1 MECHHSDRRSK
12 ASEDVRERARKRVKT
27 EVRGGEEGDWE
38 TRGRRRDAIDDD
50 DEDDDD
56 DDDNDDDEEEGG
68 VIERKAN
75 ARTSRTSCVH
85 EVAIP
90 REWIGDEKALRAAT
104 AAGARA
110 KTYAFELDAFQST
123 AIAALERNESVLVA
137 AHTSAGKTVVAEYA
151 IAMAFRDKQRVIY
164 TSPLKALSNQKF
176 RELSEEFGDVGLMT
190 GDASINPNSTCI
202 VMTTEV
208 LRSML
213 YRGGDVIREVKWIIF
228 DEVHYMRDR
237 ERGVVWEES
246 IIFAPKD
253 ARLVFLSATLPNAF
267 EFAQWVTSL
276 HNHPCHVVYTDHRPT
291 PLQHYA
297 FPKGGSGL
305 HLVVNERG
313 DFRSDNFARLQQ
325 AIADGAEKAGST
337 GGGRGGGRGRGGGS
351 QGDADIL
358 RIVRMVKEK
367 TFFPVIVFSFSRR
380 ECEEYARSVAKLNF
394 NSTEEAEQVREV
406 YNAAMLNLSE
416 EDRELTAVQAILP
429 LLEAGIGIHHSGL
442 LPVLKE
448 LIEILFSESL
458 VKCLF
463 ATETFA
469 MGLNMPARTV
479 IFTQVKKFDGTDT
492 RVLAPGEYTQMA
504 GRAGRRGKD
513 DRGICIV
520 MCDERMEE
528 TAMKEMILGQP
539 QPLNSEFKLSYYS
552 ILNLLKRAT
561 GTIDAEYVI
570 SRSFH
575 QFQHAKQLPDM
586 KAKLAEIEAKAS
598 KIKAVGGE
606 EIQEYITLRRE
617 YRDAEKSVM
626 RTMLEP
632 ANCLRFFSSGRLI
645 RVRDGETNWGWG
657 VVVHVLPVKDTRGGT
672 AHVLDVLLRCGPGAA
687 QGELVPADD
696 RVKKGN
702 SSEIVPVGMHLV
714 DAISAMRLT
723 LPDDLRSVDAR
734 ETVWLAVEAVMKTF
748 ADSGQDLPLIDPI
761 IDMGISDVKFVNKY
775 RSLEALREKFQS
787 HALYSEAD
795 ARKNS
800 ELTAKIDILEQKSE
814 LLVQAS
820 ELKTKI
826 HSNEL
831 TKFRDDLKARSKVLN
846 KLGHIDVDGVVL
858 TKGRAACEVDTADE
872 LLVTELMFNGV
883 FQRLSPQE
891 LVALA
896 SCFVPV
902 EKSNTTSMD
911 KSAKAL
917 AKPLKALQD
926 AAREIAQIQLDCRLE
941 IDVDEFVDSF
951 KPTIVEVVY
960 CWAMGDAFSEIIKK
974 TDLFEGTIIR
984 AIRRLDELMMEL
996 HRACVA
1002 VGDTGLAEKFE
1013 KGAESL
1019 RHGIV
1024 FADSLYT

>member
-1 MECHHSDRRSK
+1 MSAAVERALECANAR
-12 ASEDVRERARKRVKT
+12 ASEHSARARDAAKRRKAT
-27 EVRGGEEGDWE
+27 EEAADGIADGGGDD
-38 TRGRRRDAIDDD
+38 G
-50 DEDDDD
+50 DDDD
-56 DDDNDDDEEEGG
+56 D
-68 VIERKAN
+68 
-75 ARTSRTSCVH
+75 ARARSSRTSCVH
-85 EVAIP
+85 EVAVP
-90 REWIGDEKALRAAT
+90 RDWVGDLKALRDPRYD
-104 AAGARA
+104 GARA
-110 KTYAFELDAFQST
+110 KEYPFELDAFQRAAT
-123 AIAALERNESVLVA
+123 AVLERNESVLVA

-164 TSPLKALSNQKF
+164 TSPLKALSNQKY

-213 YRGGDVIREVKWIIF
+213 YRGGDVIREVKWIVF

-253 ARLVFLSATLPNAF
+253 ARLVFLSATLPNAL

-305 HLVVNERG
+305 HLVVNEQSQ
-313 DFRSDNFARLQQ
+313 FRSDNFARLQQ
-325 AIADGAEKAGST
+325 AIADGAENSGGS
-337 GGGRGGGRGRGGGS
+337 GGGGRGRGGGRARGGGGGRGGGGRGGGS
-351 QGDADIL
+351 MGDADIL

-380 ECEEYARSVAKLNF
+380 ECEEYAKFVSKLSF
-394 NSTEEAEQVREV
+394 NTPEEAEQVREV
-406 YNAAMLNLSE
+406 YNAALLNLSE
-416 EDRELTAVQAILP
+416 EDRQLTAVQAILP

-448 LIEILFSESL
+448 LIEILFGESL
-458 VKCLF
+458 IKCLF

-479 IFTQVKKFDGTDT
+479 IFTAVKKFDGADM
-492 RVLAPGEYTQMA
+492 RVLAPGEYTQMS

-528 TAMKEMILGQP
+528 HAMKEMILGKP

-570 SRSFH
+570 ARSFH
-575 QFQHAKQLPDM
+575 QFQHAKQLPEL
-586 KAKLAEIEAKAS
+586 KARLAEVQEKAS
-598 KIKAVGGE
+598 KIKSVGSE
-606 EIQEYITLRRE
+606 EIQEYIKLRRD
-617 YRDAEKSVM
+617 YREAEKLVM
-626 RTMLEP
+626 RTMLQP
-632 ANCLRFFSSGRLI
+632 ANCLRFFTSGRLVRI
-645 RVRDGETNWGWG
+645 RDGDTNWGWG
-657 VVVHVLPVKDTRGGT
+657 VVVQVSTVKDAKGGDV
-672 AHVLDVLLRCGPGAA
+672 HVLDCLLRCGPGAA
-687 QGELVPADD
+687 EGRLAPADA
-696 RVKKGN
+696 KNPKMN
-702 SSEIVPVGMHLV
+702 TTEIVPVGTHLV

-723 LPDDLRSVDAR
+723 LPGDLRTKEAR
-734 ETVWLAVEAVMKTF
+734 ESVWIAVETVTKKLTEK
-748 ADSGQDLPLIDPI
+748 GQVIPQIDPVD
-761 IDMGISDVKFVNKY
+761 DMGINDVAFVRTY
-775 RSLEALREKFQS
+775 RSLGALREKFHS

-795 ARKNS
+795 AREHS
-800 ELTAKIDILEQKSE
+800 EMTAKIDVIEQKSE
-814 LLVQAS
+814 LLAEAS
-820 ELKTKI
+820 RLETHI
-826 HSNEL
+826 QSSEL
-831 TKFRDDLKARSKVLN
+831 TKFRDDLSARSRVLK
-846 KLGHIDVDGVVL
+846 KLGHIDNDGVVL
-858 TKGRAACEVDTADE
+858 TKGRAACEIDTADE

-883 FQRLSPQE
+883 FAGLNPHE

-896 SCFVPV
+896 SCFMPV
-902 EKSNTTSMD
+902 EKSNTSNMD

-926 AAREIAQIQLDCRLE
+926 AAREIGNVQKECK
-941 IDVDEFVDSF
+941 IDIEVDDFVESF
-951 KPTIVEVVY
+951 KPTMVEIVY
-960 CWAMGDAFSEIIKK
+960 CWAKGEPFSEIVKK

-984 AIRRLDELMMEL
+984 AMRRLDELMMEL
-996 HRACVA
+996 HRSCVA
-1002 VGDTGLAEKFE
+1002 VGDDGLAKKFE
-1013 KGAESL
+1013 QGAESL

>member
-1 MECHHSDRRSK
+1 MSAAVERALECANAR
-12 ASEDVRERARKRVKT
+12 ASEHSARARDAAKRRKAT
-27 EVRGGEEGDWE
+27 EEAADGIADGGGDD
-38 TRGRRRDAIDDD
+38 G
-50 DEDDDD
+50 DDDD
-56 DDDNDDDEEEGG
+56 D
-68 VIERKAN
+68 
-75 ARTSRTSCVH
+75 ARARSSRTSCVH
-85 EVAIP
+85 EVAVP
-90 REWIGDEKALRAAT
+90 RDWVGDLKALRDPRYD
-104 AAGARA
+104 GERA
-110 KTYAFELDAFQST
+110 KEYPFELDAFQRAAT
-123 AIAALERNESVLVA
+123 AVLERNESVLVA

-164 TSPLKALSNQKF
+164 TSPLKALSNQKY

-213 YRGGDVIREVKWIIF
+213 YRGGDVIREVKWIVF

-253 ARLVFLSATLPNAF
+253 ARLVFLSATLPNAL

-305 HLVVNERG
+305 HLVVNEQSQ
-313 DFRSDNFARLQQ
+313 FRSDNFARLQQ
-325 AIADGAEKAGST
+325 AIADGAENSGGS
-337 GGGRGGGRGRGGGS
+337 GGGGRGRGGGRARGGGGGRGGGGRGGGS
-351 QGDADIL
+351 MGDADIL

-380 ECEEYARSVAKLNF
+380 ECEEYAKFVSKLSF
-394 NSTEEAEQVREV
+394 NTPEEAEQVREV
-406 YNAAMLNLSE
+406 YNAALLNLSE
-416 EDRELTAVQAILP
+416 EDRQLTAVQAILP

-448 LIEILFSESL
+448 LIEILFGESL
-458 VKCLF
+458 IKCLF

-479 IFTQVKKFDGTDT
+479 IFTAVKKFDGADM
-492 RVLAPGEYTQMA
+492 RVLAPGEYTQMS

-528 TAMKEMILGQP
+528 HAMKEMILGKP

-570 SRSFH
+570 ARSFH
-575 QFQHAKQLPDM
+575 QFQHAKQLPEL
-586 KAKLAEIEAKAS
+586 KARLAEVQEKAS
-598 KIKAVGGE
+598 KIKSVGSE
-606 EIQEYITLRRE
+606 EIQEYIKLRRD
-617 YRDAEKSVM
+617 YREAEKLVM
-626 RTMLEP
+626 RTMLQP
-632 ANCLRFFSSGRLI
+632 ANCLRFFTSGRLVRI
-645 RVRDGETNWGWG
+645 RDGDTNWGWG
-657 VVVHVLPVKDTRGGT
+657 VVVQVSTVKDAKGGDV
-672 AHVLDVLLRCGPGAA
+672 HVLDCLLRCGPGAA
-687 QGELVPADD
+687 EGRLAPADA
-696 RVKKGN
+696 KNPKMN
-702 SSEIVPVGMHLV
+702 TTEIVPVGTHLV

-723 LPDDLRSVDAR
+723 LPGDLRTKEAR
-734 ETVWLAVEAVMKTF
+734 ESVWIAVETVTKKLTEK
-748 ADSGQDLPLIDPI
+748 GQVIPQIDPVD
-761 IDMGISDVKFVNKY
+761 DMGINDVAFVRTY
-775 RSLEALREKFQS
+775 RSLGALREKFHP

-795 ARKNS
+795 AREHS
-800 ELTAKIDILEQKSE
+800 EMTAKIDVIEQKSE
-814 LLVQAS
+814 LLAEAS
-820 ELKTKI
+820 RLETQI
-826 HSNEL
+826 QSSEL
-831 TKFRDDLKARSKVLN
+831 TKFRDDLSARSRVLK
-846 KLGHIDVDGVVL
+846 KLGHIDNDGVVL
-858 TKGRAACEVDTADE
+858 TKGRAACEIDTADE

-883 FQRLSPQE
+883 FAGLNPHE

-896 SCFVPV
+896 SCFMPV
-902 EKSNTTSMD
+902 EKSNTSNMD

-926 AAREIAQIQLDCRLE
+926 AAREIGNVQKECK
-941 IDVDEFVDSF
+941 IDIEVDDFVESF
-951 KPTIVEVVY
+951 KPTMVEIVY
-960 CWAMGDAFSEIIKK
+960 CWAKGEPFSEIVKK

-984 AIRRLDELMMEL
+984 AMRRLDELMMEL
-996 HRACVA
+996 HRSCVA
-1002 VGDTGLAEKFE
+1002 VGDDGLAKKFE
-1013 KGAESL
+1013 QGADSL